1 MDRISIIGL
10 GWLGLPLAQ
19 ALQARGFSVAG
30 SCTTPEKSQ
39 QLSVAGIRAT
49 CWNGDSG
56 EPVPETL
63 CAETMILT
71 LPPSRC
77 QDYLGLLQRLLSQFA
92 EAGCQQLI
100 LISSTSVYGAAATG
114 HEEAEPCPDSA
125 RGERMLHAE
134 QLVRT
139 SRIPQ
144 WAILRPAGLF
154 GPGRHPGRFLSGKAT
169 DDGRAPVNLVHLVD
183 VVGILLLILQQ
194 QRWGEVFNAC
204 APAHPSR
211 REFYSQ
217 ACDRLAIPR
226 PLFGHEAASGKQ
238 IDGSKVERMLGY
250 SYQIPDPLAWLSSQ
264 PDV

>member
-1 MDRISIIGL
+1 M
-10 GWLGLPLAQ
+10 
-19 ALQARGFSVAG
+19 
-30 SCTTPEKSQ
+30 
-39 QLSVAGIRAT
+39 
-49 CWNGDSG
+49 
-56 EPVPETL
+56 
-63 CAETMILT
+63 
-71 LPPSRC
+71 
-77 QDYLGLLQRLLSQFA
+77 
-92 EAGCQQLI
+92 
-100 LISSTSVYGAAATG
+100 
-114 HEEAEPCPDSA
+114 
-125 RGERMLHAE
+125 
-134 QLVRT
+134 
-139 SRIPQ
+139 
-144 WAILRPAGLF
+144 
-154 GPGRHPGRFLSGKAT
+154 

-183 VVGILLLILQQ
+183 VVSILLLILQQ

>member
-1 MDRISIIGL
+1 MDKISIIGL

-19 ALQARGFSVAG
+19 ALQARGFSVTG

-39 QLSVAGIRAT
+39 QLSAAGISAT
-49 CWNGDSG
+49 CWSGESG
-56 EPVPETL
+56 EPVPAAL
-63 CAETMILT
+63 CAETVILT

-77 QDYLGLLQRLLSQFA
+77 QDYPGLLQRIL
-92 EAGCQQLI
+92 QQLVAADCQRVI
-100 LISSTSVYGAAATG
+100 LISSTSVYGASAAG
-114 HEEAEPCPDSA
+114 HEGEAPRPDSG

-134 QLVRT
+134 SLVCA
-139 SRIPQ
+139 SGIPQ

-183 VVGILLLILQQ
+183 VVGILLLIVQQ
-194 QRWGEVFNAC
+194 QAWGEVLNAC
-204 APAHPSR
+204 APSHPSR
-211 REFYSQ
+211 REFYRQ
-217 ACDRLAIPR
+217 ACERLEIP
-226 PLFGHEAASGKQ
+226 PPFFGDEAAAGKQ

-250 SYQIPDPLAWLSSQ
+250 SYQIPDPLAWLSQQ